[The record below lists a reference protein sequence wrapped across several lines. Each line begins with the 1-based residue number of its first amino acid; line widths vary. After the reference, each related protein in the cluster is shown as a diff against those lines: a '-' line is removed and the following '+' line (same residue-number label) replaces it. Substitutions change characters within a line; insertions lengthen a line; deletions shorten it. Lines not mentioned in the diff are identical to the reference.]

1 MTEKEAIEILRNNF
15 PKTCKMV
22 NGRYKGGFDDT
33 ECEFGKALMLSI
45 SALEEIQQYR
55 AIGTV
60 EECREAMERRNP
72 KAPVVWGDGYDNEG
86 NMIYD
91 MYDCPNCGKSY
102 EVDYHDYKFCPC
114 CGQAILWELQPDSP

>member
-1 MTEKEAIEILRNNF
+1 MTENEAIEILRNNF

-33 ECEFGKALMLSI
+33 ECEFGKALLASI
-45 SALEEIQQYR
+45 SALEESQQYR

-60 EECREAMERRNP
+60 EECREAREKQKP
-72 KAPVVWGDGYDNEG
+72 KIPDIWGDGYDNEG

-91 MYDCPNCGKSY
+91 MYDCPKCGKSY
-102 EVDYHDYKFCPC
+102 EVEYHDYKYCPE
-114 CGQAILWELQPDSP
+114 CGQAFDRSGLDKLV